1 MFSTLLAL
9 AVGIQPN
16 STLQRLGRVKVYVMH
31 QGPPVKVVLVT
42 RQKDN
47 LSDKW
52 VYNEELKYLPKRL
65 WTSPKKARSVIVPL
79 PTTSSRYS
87 QLCVR
92 YTPDKPSGPSQL
104 LLSVESCSNLPGQTS
119 EPSQTPTTLKAVV

>member
-1 MFSTLLAL
+1 MLSTLLAL
-9 AVGIQPN
+9 AVGVQPN
-16 STLQRLGRVKVYVMH
+16 PMLQRLGRVRAYVMH

-47 LSDKW
+47 LSDEW

-65 WTSPKKARSVIVPL
+65 WTSPRKAKSVIVPL

-92 YTPDKPSGPSQL
+92 YTPKPSGPSQL
-104 LLSVESCSNLPGQTS
+104 LLSVESCSNLPRQTS
-119 EPSQTPTTLKAVV
+119 EPSQTPTTSKAVV